1 MAEYIDRGALKAYL
15 YGGKFQEGCTGCD
28 EPGEGCI
35 ECIVDEI
42 DSFPAADVAPV
53 RRGKWL
59 NFYNDYR
66 TAECSVCAEL
76 YEVTFDKESNSA
88 LFDCFKRFYKY
99 CPNCGA
105 DMREVPND
113 D

>member
-1 MAEYIDRGALKAYL
+1 MTDYIERGALKEYL

-53 RRGKWL
+53 KIGFWKISGVNPANNVIG
-59 NFYNDYR
+59 NFKCSLCAR
-66 TAECSVCAEL
+66 TSLEDS
-76 YEVTFDKESNSA
+76 D
-88 LFDCFKRFYKY
+88 Y

-105 DMREVPND
+105 KMEETK
-113 D
+113 

>member
-1 MAEYIDRGALKAYL
+1 MAEYIDRGALKEYL

-42 DSFPAADVAPV
+42 DSFSAADVAPV
-53 RRGKWL
+53 RRGRWL
-59 NFYNDYR
+59 YGLKGSMLRICSLCGF
-66 TAECSVCAEL
+66 TAGAPSH
-76 YEVTFDKESNSA
+76 
-88 LFDCFKRFYKY
+88 RF
-99 CPNCGA
+99 CPACGA
-105 DMREVPND
+105 RMEVDYD

>member
-1 MAEYIDRGALKAYL
+1 MADYIELGALKEYL
-15 YGGKFQEGCTGCD
+15 YGGKLQEGCTGCD

-42 DSFPAADVAPV
+42 ESFSAADVAPV
-53 RRGKWL
+53 RRGQWIKRGYACGEAE
-59 NFYNDYR
+59 F
-66 TAECSVCAEL
+66 ECSHCHEIEWRANE
-76 YEVTFDKESNSA
+76 TD
-88 LFDCFKRFYKY
+88 Y

-105 DMREVPND
+105 KMEVPND

>member
-1 MAEYIDRGALKAYL
+1 MAEYIEQGALKEYL
-15 YGGKFQEGCTGCD
+15 YGGKFQDGCAGCD

-53 RRGKWL
+53 RRGHWIEDKNSFPGFNL
-59 NFYNDYR
+59 ANNLCS
-66 TAECSVCAEL
+66 ECGECAG
-76 YEVTFDKESNSA
+76 TWPKRIGPRDKYA
-88 LFDCFKRFYKY
+88 F
-99 CPNCGA
+99 CPWCGA
-105 DMREVPND
+105 KMEVPND

>member
-1 MAEYIDRGALKAYL
+1 MTEYIDREALLKAISKV
-15 YGGKFQEGCTGCD
+15 GGSPLSEWDTAGVVSLVVNQ
-28 EPGEGCI
+28 
-35 ECIVDEI
+35 
-42 DSFPAADVAPV
+42 PAADVAPV

-59 NFYNDYR
+59 DFYNDYR

-76 YEVTFDKESNSA
+76 YEVTFDRESNSA

>member
-1 MAEYIDRGALKAYL
+1 MAEYIERGALKEYL

-42 DSFPAADVAPV
+42 DNFPAADVAPV
-53 RRGKWL
+53 VRGCWER
-59 NFYNDYR
+59 YSVYMMV
-66 TAECSVCAEL
+66 CSVCGKHVARHK
-76 YEVTFDKESNSA
+76 F
-88 LFDCFKRFYKY
+88 CY

-105 DMREVPND
+105 KMEVGNG
-113 D
+113 

>member
-1 MAEYIDRGALKAYL
+1 MDTWNEYEV
-15 YGGKFQEGCTGCD
+15 KFCSDDYEKTKTVERVCQYIMD
-28 EPGEGCI
+28 GEKT
-35 ECIVDEI
+35 
-42 DSFPAADVAPV
+42 SRSDVAPV

-59 NFYNDYR
+59 DFYNDYR

-76 YEVTFDKESNSA
+76 YEVTFDGESNSA

-105 DMREVPND
+105 DMREVLND

>member
-1 MAEYIDRGALKAYL
+1 MAEYIEREALKEYL

-42 DSFPAADVAPV
+42 DSFPAADVDPV
-53 RRGKWL
+53 KIGFWKISGVNPANNVIG
-59 NFYNDYR
+59 NFKCSLCAR
-66 TAECSVCAEL
+66 TSL
-76 YEVTFDKESNSA
+76 DDS
-88 LFDCFKRFYKY
+88 DY

-105 DMREVPND
+105 KMEVGNG
-113 D
+113 

>member
-1 MAEYIDRGALKAYL
+1 MAEYIDREVLKEYL

-35 ECIVDEI
+35 ERIVDEI

-53 RRGKWL
+53 KIGFWKINGVNPANNVIG
-59 NFYNDYR
+59 NFKCSLCAR
-66 TAECSVCAEL
+66 TSLEDS
-76 YEVTFDKESNSA
+76 D
-88 LFDCFKRFYKY
+88 Y

-105 DMREVPND
+105 KMEETK
-113 D
+113 

>member
-1 MAEYIDRGALKAYL
+1 MAEYIERGALKEYL

-42 DSFPAADVAPV
+42 DNFPAADVAPV
-53 RRGKWL
+53 RRGHWIKCGYACGEAEFKCSLCGEIEW
-59 NFYNDYR
+59 R
-66 TAECSVCAEL
+66 TNE
-76 YEVTFDKESNSA
+76 TD
-88 LFDCFKRFYKY
+88 Y